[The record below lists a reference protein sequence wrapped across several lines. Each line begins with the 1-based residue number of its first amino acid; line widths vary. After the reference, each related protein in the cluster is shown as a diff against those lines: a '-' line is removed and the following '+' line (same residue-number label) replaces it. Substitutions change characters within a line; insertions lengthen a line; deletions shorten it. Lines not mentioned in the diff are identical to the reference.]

1 MDLAQLHRGPR
12 GAPRARGGAPPTA
25 PGHGRARR
33 ARARGAGQEGRAHR
47 DPARDRRAARPRT
60 GRRSGRSRTR
70 SGRPS
75 RPRSARPARRLG
87 GAELA
92 ARLADETIDVTT
104 PGRPIRR
111 GSLHP
116 IVETAREIADVFA
129 QFGFVVYEGPEIEDD
144 VTNFQMLNIPPD
156 HPARDLWDTL
166 YLDVEGR
173 LLRTHTSPGQIR
185 VMHQERPP
193 IRALLPGRCFRYE
206 AVDASHASEF
216 FQVEGLMIDEG
227 TSMADLKGLL
237 DQFAHAMFGE
247 GRATRFRPGYYP
259 FTEPCVAFDIL
270 CVICDGAK
278 CPACSRTGWMTIL
291 GRRHGPPGRAPLRRH
306 RPRALPGLRLR
317 HGRGADREPAPPR
330 RRPPRLH
337 GGRPALP
344 GGVPMRVPLSWLRE
358 FVDVDLS
365 PEQLA
370 ERLTLLGM
378 EVKSIERWGADWEQ
392 VVTGELL
399 TVEKHPRADRLSLT
413 TVTLGDG
420 GEPLSIVCG
429 ATNIAP
435 GQRIP
440 VALPGAVLPGNRR
453 IERAEKMGVV

>member
-1 MDLAQLHRGPR
+1 MDLAQLTSDLE
-12 GAPRARGGAPPTA
+12 AL
-25 PGHGRARR
+25 R
-33 ARARGAGQEGRAHR
+33 ARATSAAAAAPDTAALDAIEVEVLGKKGELTAILRGIGALPAEDRPKVGAVANEVRGAVEAAL
-47 DPARDRRAARPRT
+47 ARGPDAGSAAPSSRP
-60 GRRSGRSRTR
+60 GSPP
-70 SGRPS
+70 RPS
-75 RPRSARPARRLG
+75 
-87 GAELA
+87 
-92 ARLADETIDVTT
+92 DVTT

-237 DQFAHAMFGE
+237 DQFAHAMFGAD
-247 GRATRFRPGYYP
+247 RATRFRPGYYP
-259 FTEPCVAFDIL
+259 FTEPSVAFDIL
-270 CVICDGAK
+270 CVICDGEK

-291 GRRHGPPGRAPLRRH
+291 GAGMVHPVVLRYGGIDPERYQGFAFGMGVERIANLRHAVGD
-306 RPRALPGLRLR
+306 LRLYMENDLR
-317 HGRGADREPAPPR
+317 FLGAFR
-330 RRPPRLH
+330 
-337 GGRPALP
+337 
-344 GGVPMRVPLSWLRE
+344 
-358 FVDVDLS
+358 
-365 PEQLA
+365 
-370 ERLTLLGM
+370 
-378 EVKSIERWGADWEQ
+378 
-392 VVTGELL
+392 
-399 TVEKHPRADRLSLT
+399 
-413 TVTLGDG
+413 
-420 GEPLSIVCG
+420 
-429 ATNIAP
+429 
-435 GQRIP
+435 
-440 VALPGAVLPGNRR
+440 
-453 IERAEKMGVV
+453 